1 MARYRNRL
9 EIIADM
15 LSVVRDGA
23 KKTHIMYQANLSFK
37 LLRQYLAEVLDAGLV
52 NVDNGNYYRITRRGQ
67 NFLDRFSE
75 YSERRGQIEQQLNN
89 VKDEKTVLENMVGG
103 NYAGD
108 RHSNER
114 VRKKKDT

>member
-52 NVDNGNYYRITRRGQ
+52 NVDNGNYYTLTRRGQ

-89 VKDEKTVLENMVGG
+89 VKDEKMVLENMVGG